1 MITVIKGNLGS
12 GKSYFAVKYLT
23 RFVKWDKLYEVLDLD
38 YNVLLVTNLDDIKV
52 NHITWEEFFNQGLTN
67 QEKLKEF
74 IYKNGYKKIIV
85 IIDESQKYFSGIKD
99 PELFFFFEYS
109 RHYGMDIFL
118 ICQSLY
124 GLPKRLVELS
134 EYVVDARQRSQSL
147 TGFQYILR
155 DSVTGEK
162 ISTKFLRKDKEVF
175 RLYKSFNMD
184 EDKKAKPVKI
194 IMRQVVLTAVV
205 FSLLIGIG
213 IFYFKNGFHLYAPKY
228 ADKVMNEKAQL
239 ALKKSSDKK
248 PLTDKLFK
256 NGYEVK
262 EEVKQ
267 GIQEFKNELGTSQ
280 KLIKVEDNINKKTD
294 NKLSGVAHVGED
306 TYLIYR

>member
-23 RFVKWDKLYEVLDLD
+23 RFVKYDKLYEILDLD

-52 NHITWEEFFNQGLTN
+52 NHITWVEFFNQGLTN
-67 QEKLKEF
+67 QDKLKEF
-74 IYKNGYKKIIV
+74 VYKNGYKKIII

-134 EYVVDARQRSQSL
+134 EYVVDARQRSQSI
-147 TGFQYILR
+147 TGFQYVLR

-162 ISTKFLRKDKEVF
+162 ISTKFLKKDKEVF
-175 RLYKSFNMD
+175 RLYKSFNID

-194 IMRQVVLTAVV
+194 IMRQLVLTVFV
-205 FSLLIGIG
+205 FSLLAGIG
-213 IFYFKNGFHLYAPKY
+213 VYYMKHGFHLYAPKY
-228 ADKVMNEKAQL
+228 ADKQMNEKAQL
-239 ALKKSSDKK
+239 DLKKTSDKK

-256 NGYEVK
+256 KTDDLKNEI
-262 EEVKQ
+262 KQ
-267 GIQEFKNELGTSQ
+267 DYQEFKNELGTNQ
-280 KLIKVEDNINKKTD
+280 KLVKIQDNITKKTD
-294 NKLSGVAHVGED
+294 FKISGVAHVGED
-306 TYLIYR
+306 TYIIYR